1 MVQEECTV
9 VIWLSPLLPLYSQ
22 WETSAHFKG
31 DEKNPIEKRLK
42 IKA

>member
-1 MVQEECTV
+1 MTLV
-9 VIWLSPLLPLYSQ
+9 VNAGDIRDVPLLPLYSQ